1 MAFHRAAV
9 WLIAAAAAIA
19 VVASVPAARAVP
31 AAATGGNIDAN
42 CMTVRAG
49 AFARAALSFPVTDGD
64 GGGTHLTAAQVPAA
78 ARVGDLAGDGRFGAT
93 LHGVVHWSAT
103 LTAAASAPGTFLRR
117 VTAVI
122 PRVTAKSLADWNY
135 IVVTGLGGAKV
146 DGLPLGDRYHSAS
159 GRLLRGGGDV
169 IGEYERA
176 FPQSAP
182 TRRVDR
188 TDACHSPLGWRGSHG
203 YPQPLC
209 RRAHFGAHASCVLRL
224 AQHTGLLLPWGFRPC
239 CDVLARGCR
248 YRALGAA
255 AN

>member
-1 MAFHRAAV
+1 MASHRAAV
-9 WLIAAAAAIA
+9 WLVAAAAAIA

-31 AAATGGNIDAN
+31 AAATGGIIDAN
-42 CMTVRAG
+42 SMTVRAG
-49 AFARAALSFPVTDGD
+49 AFARAALSFPVTDG
-64 GGGTHLTAAQVPAA
+64 GGGGAHWTAAQVPAA
-78 ARVGDLAGDGRFGAT
+78 ARVGDLAGDGLFGAT

-103 LTAAASAPGTFLRR
+103 QTGAVPEAQLTGPSEAIAKISAS
-117 VTAVI
+117 
-122 PRVTAKSLADWNY
+122 SLLEWNY
-135 IVVTGLGGAKV
+135 RVVRRLGAAKV
-146 DGLPLGDRYHSAS
+146 DGVPLGDRFHGAS
-159 GRLLRGGGDV
+159 GRLLGGREDV

-176 FPQSAP
+176 SPPSAP

-209 RRAHFGAHASCVLRL
+209 RRALFGAHASCVLRL

>member
-1 MAFHRAAV
+1 
-9 WLIAAAAAIA
+9 
-19 VVASVPAARAVP
+19 
-31 AAATGGNIDAN
+31 
-42 CMTVRAG
+42 
-49 AFARAALSFPVTDGD
+49 
-64 GGGTHLTAAQVPAA
+64 LTAAQVPAA

-103 LTAAASAPGTFLRR
+103 LTAAVSVDGTRLKGA
-117 VTAVI
+117 TEAI
-122 PRVTAKSLADWNY
+122 AKLNATSLLQWNFD
-135 IVVTGLGGAKV
+135 VVTGLGEAIV
-146 DGLPLGDRYHSAS
+146 DGVPLGDGYHSAS